1 MNFLKQIDKT
11 KIFMLWNGY
20 PSYVCNSRIKLVR
33 SNQCKNGTNKEGNNR
48 KIIWLKFLNLRKKDQ
63 SLLSSFTRKK
73 NMLKRSWKS
82 YHLLRTEENN
92 NVFLAMRQ
100 SEKNLS

>member
-48 KIIWLKFLNLRKKDQ
+48 KIIWLKFLYLRKNDQ
-63 SLLSSFTRKK
+63 SLLSSLTRKK
-73 NMLKRSWKS
+73 KKCLKDHEKVITC
-82 YHLLRTEENN
+82 YELKKMTMF
-92 NVFLAMRQ
+92 FLPWG
-100 SEKNLS
+100 KVKKT